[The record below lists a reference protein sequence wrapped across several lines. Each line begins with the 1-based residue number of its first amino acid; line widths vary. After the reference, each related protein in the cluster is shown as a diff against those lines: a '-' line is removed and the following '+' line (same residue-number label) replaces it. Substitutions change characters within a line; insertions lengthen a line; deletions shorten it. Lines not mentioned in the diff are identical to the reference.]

1 MLSYKIDTFE
11 QECLCNTLMY
21 ENYLTDH
28 GFSFEETEDR
38 KIVMDEENMRI
49 VVDLN
54 KGIDVR
60 VLYKG
65 KQMDLKKG
73 GFGKIAYFSSEDGM
87 WFVREL
93 TDFSGIHMSDII
105 ELIERRIAQI
115 EQTALLVLEDA

>member
-1 MLSYKIDTFE
+1 MNPF
-11 QECLCNTLMY
+11 TLMY

-65 KQMDLKKG
+65 KQMDLKKVDLEKSLTFLQKTG
-73 GFGKIAYFSSEDGM
+73 CGLFG
-87 WFVREL
+87 EL
-93 TDFSGIHMSDII
+93 TDFQASI
-105 ELIERRIAQI
+105 
-115 EQTALLVLEDA
+115 

>member
-1 MLSYKIDTFE
+1 MNPF
-11 QECLCNTLMY
+11 TLMY

-73 GFGKIAYFSSEDGM
+73 
-87 WFVREL
+87 VREL

>member
-1 MLSYKIDTFE
+1 
-11 QECLCNTLMY
+11 
-21 ENYLTDH
+21 
-28 GFSFEETEDR
+28 
-38 KIVMDEENMRI
+38 MDEDNMRI

-93 TDFSGIHMSDII
+93 TDFSDIHMSDII

>member
-1 MLSYKIDTFE
+1 
-11 QECLCNTLMY
+11 
-21 ENYLTDH
+21 
-28 GFSFEETEDR
+28 
-38 KIVMDEENMRI
+38 MRI

-93 TDFSGIHMSDII
+93 TDFTGIHMSDII

>member
-1 MLSYKIDTFE
+1 MNPF
-11 QECLCNTLMY
+11 TLMY

-65 KQMDLKKG
+65 KQMDLKKVDLEKSLTFLQKTG
-73 GFGKIAYFSSEDGM
+73 CGLFGS
-87 WFVREL
+87 L
-93 TDFSGIHMSDII
+93 
-105 ELIERRIAQI
+105 QI
-115 EQTALLVLEDA
+115 FQASI